1 MMTFSTKDNNY
12 FSIRGIVFILLFLL
26 LITPLVASLNHFG
39 LFRLTPATFFISRL
53 IYWLAL
59 ALLWLYAAKIEKQ
72 PVLIWKEKR
81 YTALQYTGSFFLIF
95 LILIIGM
102 VLINFLYSL
111 TGLNKTST
119 ALADTIDILR
129 DHFLLAVFT
138 ALTAGIVEEFIFR
151 GYMQPRLERLLKNSS
166 ASIII
171 SSLLFGL
178 LHYKYGTVINVIE
191 PFFIGLVFAV
201 YYWKYRNIKMIIF
214 CHFVWD
220 IISILALVRMRH

>member
-1 MMTFSTKDNNY
+1 
-12 FSIRGIVFILLFLL
+12 LL
-26 LITPLVASLNHFG
+26 LTPLVASLNHFG

-129 DHFLLAVFT
+129 EHFLLAFFT
-138 ALTAGIVEEFIFR
+138 SLTAGIVEEFIFR
-151 GYMQPRLERLLKNSS
+151 GYIQPRLERILKNST
-166 ASIII
+166 AAIII

-178 LHYKYGTVINVIE
+178 LHYKYGTVINVIG

-220 IISILALVRMRH
+220 MISILALVSMRH